1 MKNGSGLL
9 PKDGSSMNDSRAA
22 DDASALKEHYRQ
34 RYERVLV
41 PLSGRLDAYL
51 RVVVKDYKR
60 VDRISVRAKAVDR
73 FVEKATKLNGG
84 EPKYTDPL
92 NQIQDQ
98 LGARVVTFYLSDVR
112 ELSAR
117 IEDFFGSIEVKHVI
131 PDSPREFGY
140 EGKHYILF
148 IPQDVMNPADADDA
162 PTFFE
167 LQIKTLFQHAWG
179 EADHDLIYK
188 PVGGLTADQRRRV
201 AFTAAQAW
209 GADRIFDELAQELA
223 APPSALV

>member
-1 MKNGSGLL
+1 
-9 PKDGSSMNDSRAA
+9 MNDSRAEDNA
-22 DDASALKEHYRQ
+22 GALEASYRS
-34 RYERVLV
+34 RYERVLL
-41 PLSGRLDAYL
+41 PLSTRLDAYL
-51 RVVVKDYKR
+51 RDILKDYPR
-60 VDRISVRAKAVDR
+60 VDRISVRAKAVDH
-73 FVEKATKLNGG
+73 FVEKAARLDHGG
-84 EPKYTDPL
+84 PKYTDPL

-98 LGARVVTFYLSDVR
+98 MGARVVTFYLSDVQQ
-112 ELSAR
+112 LSAR
-117 IEDFFGSIEVKHVI
+117 VEGFFGSIEVKHVI

-148 IPQDVMNPADADDA
+148 IPQDVMNPSVAEES

-188 PVGGLTADQRRRV
+188 PAGSLTPDQRRRV

-209 GADRIFDELAQELA
+209 GADRIFEELAQELGT
-223 APPSALV
+223 PSHRPV

>member
-1 MKNGSGLL
+1 
-9 PKDGSSMNDSRAA
+9 MNDSRAA
-22 DDASALKEHYRQ
+22 DDAAALQERYRS
-34 RYERVLV
+34 RYERVLL
-41 PLSGRLDAYL
+41 PLGRRLDTYL
-51 RVVVKDYKR
+51 REVVRDYPR
-60 VDRISVRAKAVDR
+60 IDRISVRAKAVDR
-73 FVEKATKLNGG
+73 FLEKATRVEDSK
-84 EPKYTDPL
+84 PKYTNPL

-98 LGARVVTFYLSDVR
+98 VGARIVTFYLSDVR
-112 ELSAR
+112 QIGAR
-117 IEDFFGSIEVKHVI
+117 VEDFFGSIEVKHVI

-148 IPQDVMNPADADDA
+148 IPQDVMNPTDAEES

-188 PVGGLTADQRRRV
+188 PVGSLTADQRRRV

-209 GADRIFDELAQELA
+209 GADRIFEELAQELN
-223 APPSALV
+223 APTSPMV